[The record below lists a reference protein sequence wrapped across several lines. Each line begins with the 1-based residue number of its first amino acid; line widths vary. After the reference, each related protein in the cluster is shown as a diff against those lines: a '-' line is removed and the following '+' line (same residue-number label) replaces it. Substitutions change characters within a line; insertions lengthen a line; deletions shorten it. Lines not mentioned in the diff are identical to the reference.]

1 MKSERT
7 YRMVARAEA
16 AERTRLEVLHAAL
29 ALFTREPFGSITLQ
43 AIADEAGVT
52 LQTVLRKFG
61 SKEGLF
67 EAAAGEVER
76 RVLEERTQDLP
87 ADVDAALSQ
96 LVASYE
102 RIGEFNWRALCQE
115 DQFPFISAGMHR
127 ARELH
132 REWLAHFFQAELAG
146 ARPAERARR
155 LELLFG
161 ATDFYLWKLYRKD
174 LGHSRAVATS
184 LLRDAV
190 HALQEQFGTRAGPG
204 AGRTR

>member
-7 YRMVARAEA
+7 YRMVIRAEA
-16 AERTRLEVLHAAL
+16 AERTRLAVLQAAI
-29 ALFTREPFGSITLQ
+29 ALFTREPYGGITLQ

-67 EAAAGEVER
+67 EAAAREVEK
-76 RVLEERTQDLP
+76 RVLEERTRDLP
-87 ADVDAALSQ
+87 ADVDAALGQ

-115 DQFPFISAGMHR
+115 DPFPFIAAGMRR

-132 REWLAHFFQAELAG
+132 RGWLARVFHAELAG
-146 ARPAERARR
+146 TRPAERARR

-190 HALQEQFGTRAGPG
+190 HALQQQFGTRAGPG

>member
-1 MKSERT
+1 
-7 YRMVARAEA
+7 MVARAEA
-16 AERTRLEVLHAAL
+16 TERTRLAVLNAAL
-29 ALFTREPFGSITLQ
+29 VLFTHEPYGDITLQ
-43 AIADEAGVT
+43 AIAEEAGVT

-87 ADVDAALSQ
+87 ADVDAALGQ

-115 DQFPFISAGMHR
+115 DQFPFVATGMRR

-132 REWLAHFFQAELAG
+132 REWLARVFQAELAG

-190 HALQEQFGTRAGPG
+190 HALQQQFGTRAGPG
-204 AGRTR
+204 AGRRP